1 MICVPRLN
9 RALRAHSVC
18 FVSALLLLV
27 ETLELRLRL
36 DHLLRVRVRV
46 FAKFLEHARALLVT
60 QKWREEISLVYRL
73 LERSTRRSD
82 PIQSNPIRCSIPIQ
96 SNPEFSN
103 HLLALICSSQSAP
116 NVFPFLSARS
126 FSYSY
131 TISHSILCS
140 RVSTKYTTLLDSSFS
155 LSYTRFACAVMYCK
169 IMYSILFFS
178 LLFYCIRLGCV

>member
-1 MICVPRLN
+1 MR
-9 RALRAHSVC
+9 
-18 FVSALLLLV
+18 
-27 ETLELRLRL
+27 
-36 DHLLRVRVRV
+36 
-46 FAKFLEHARALLVT
+46 ARAPCNSEVKRRDLF
-60 QKWREEISLVYRL
+60 SLSIARA
-73 LERSTRRSD
+73 EHSSIR
-82 PIQSNPIRCSIPIQ
+82 SNPIRCSIPIQ

-140 RVSTKYTTLLDSSFS
+140 RVSTQYNILLIKTVLLNSSFS
-155 LSYTRFACAVMYCK
+155 RSYTRFACAVMYCK